1 MLLSDAVS
9 RLDLFG
15 EVVED
20 KPLFS
25 LNGPPCLPFRVGE
38 LPSTRWI

>member
-15 EVVED
+15 EMVEGVVWFY
-20 KPLFS
+20 LG
-25 LNGPPCLPFRVGE
+25 GPPYLAFRVGE
-38 LPSTRWI
+38 LPSTRCI